1 MLCRRI
7 ASRSFSSSAKS
18 SASSSS
24 TRLYDL
30 LNVSKTSSEDEIK
43 KAYKKAALEHHP
55 DRGGD
60 TDKFKEISN
69 AYSILSDPQKRQVY
83 DQFGEAGLDS
93 AGNNSSGHQH
103 PNGGNFYSGQY
114 QDPMDIFSQVFGGS
128 ARRRSSNGGVMRG
141 RDAVYNLELGLDEIA
156 NGANRT
162 IAYNRDVACKN
173 CGGKG
178 ATKIDTCKR
187 CGGSGVV
194 LTRQNIGFLVHMQ
207 TACPD
212 CGGEGYTV
220 PRGGHCSPCNS
231 SGVVSQKES
240 FQVEVCPGTH
250 NGHEFRFAGKADQLP
265 GHSAGDVIVRIRTKP
280 HVTWKRLSGNSSD
293 LVMKHEISLTDA
305 LEGFDMKINRV
316 GDKEEI
322 RLVSYP
328 GRVVAPGDVCIAS
341 GLGLP
346 RVNGTTRGNLYIKF
360 QVKFPK
366 NVAEMS
372 LKDKERMAKLFSST
386 SLGNGGGETTSSLSS
401 AASLK
406 ECAIVMEPVTVTDT
420 IRRVNEGLDMDGPKA
435 DHQSSSKPHE
445 GGYRQ
450 PHPPECHQQ

>member
-1 MLCRRI
+1 MIVCRRVL
-7 ASRSFSSSAKS
+7 RGFSSSAKS
-18 SASSSS
+18 AST

-30 LNVSKTSSEDEIK
+30 LNVPKNSTDEEIK

-60 TDKFKEISN
+60 SDKFKEISN

-83 DQFGEAGLDS
+83 DQFGEAGLEGG
-93 AGNNSSGHQH
+93 A
-103 PNGGNFYSGQY
+103 PGGNPNQY
-114 QDPMDIFSQVFGGS
+114 GGSPFHDPMDIFSQVFGGS
-128 ARRRSSNGGVMRG
+128 ARRREHGGLMRG
-141 RDAVYNLELGLDEIA
+141 RDAVYNLELSLDEIA
-156 NGANRT
+156 QGANRT

-231 SGVVSQKES
+231 TGVVSQKES
-240 FQVEVCPGTH
+240 FQVAVAPGTA

-265 GHSAGDVIVRIRTKP
+265 GHTAGDVIVRIRTKP
-280 HVTWKRLSGNSSD
+280 DDKWKRLSAASAD
-293 LVMKHEISLTDA
+293 LVVKQEISLAEA
-305 LEGFDMKINRV
+305 LGGFELNLPRI
-316 GDKEEI
+316 GDKAET
-322 RLVSYP
+322 RLVSGA
-328 GRVVAPGDVCIAS
+328 GRVIAPGDVCIAA

-360 QVKFPK
+360 DVKFPK
-366 NVAEMS
+366 SIEGINQS
-372 LKDKERMAKLFSST
+372 DKEQLVSIFSQTKKSGQGTNVPST
-386 SLGNGGGETTSSLSS
+386 SNATVL
-401 AASLK
+401 
-406 ECAIVMEPVTVTDT
+406 EPVSIKDT
-420 IRRVNEGLDMDGPKA
+420 IRRVDDVLEEKSRESG
-435 DHQSSSKPHE
+435 SSNNRTE
-445 GGYRQ
+445 TRQ